1 VESEDKNLAHL
12 HFISTN
18 NKQVRV
24 SAVKLLNQVKL
35 NSEVNYKRIIHKHLS
50 VTIELNILLKM

>member
-1 VESEDKNLAHL
+1 MESEDKNLAHL

-18 NKQVRV
+18 SKQVRV

-35 NSEVNYKRIIHKHLS
+35 NSEVNYKQIIHKHLS
-50 VTIELNILLKM
+50 VTIELNILQKM